1 MCVFETKSRD
11 LNDEDPDGLEGEHL
25 IAILNIG
32 LVKVKKDR
40 YPEHYLDTLEM
51 DLIRK
56 VEENRK
62 RKRDS
67 YVGNSSRR
75 ERKRRTV
82 LDGQNLKRMRD
93 FDAAENSRNERINE
107 ETAKIRR
114 LWQLDGYVRVY
125 VLYINDIIRGFLDAS
140 N

>member
-67 YVGNSSRR
+67 
-75 ERKRRTV
+75 
-82 LDGQNLKRMRD
+82 
-93 FDAAENSRNERINE
+93 
-107 ETAKIRR
+107 
-114 LWQLDGYVRVY
+114 
-125 VLYINDIIRGFLDAS
+125 
-140 N
+140 